1 MHNGRLTFRRHYMRT
16 GICIFRNRMPVCSP
30 PKVTITRMIQ
40 ITSQN
45 CNHGCTVATDGVKTK
60 AALNNW
66 LYEAKQWIRFQ
77 KHLREALIADDCDR
91 KRRMRCVSLAGGA
104 AATAADAISANGRV
118 DIFCTQTPGSLGTM
132 KICNNLC
139 GAVMRPLQTPAAKAP
154 RGLYRKNTGGALVRG
169 PQTLHCNCNCN
180 RACAA
185 LYLGGQKTHAEQIM
199 CVNL

>member
-1 MHNGRLTFRRHYMRT
+1 MSRQHQRNTVNAAAKTREHARKKTQEHRKADKQTHLLYQMHNGRLTFRRHYMRT

-91 KRRMRCVSLAGGA
+91 KRRMRCVSLAGGRLQRRLTQFQP
-104 AATAADAISANGRV
+104 TA
-118 DIFCTQTPGSLGTM
+118 GSTSFAHRRL
-132 KICNNLC
+132 
-139 GAVMRPLQTPAAKAP
+139 VPLAQ
-154 RGLYRKNTGGALVRG
+154 
-169 PQTLHCNCNCN
+169 
-180 RACAA
+180 
-185 LYLGGQKTHAEQIM
+185 
-199 CVNL
+199 